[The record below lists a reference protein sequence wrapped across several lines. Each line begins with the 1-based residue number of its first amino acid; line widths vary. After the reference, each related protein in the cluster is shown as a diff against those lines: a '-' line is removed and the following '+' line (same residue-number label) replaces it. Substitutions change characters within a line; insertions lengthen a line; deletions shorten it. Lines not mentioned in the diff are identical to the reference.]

1 MELLNDVLPGG
12 VLEKFLKLNFKLVLV
27 DFHWGVITE
36 VRFNSAI
43 KMSITLCRSKFTHQ
57 RVS

>member
-43 KMSITLCRSKFTHQ
+43 TLCRSKFTHQ